1 MRRRK
6 EKDGS
11 TVLEGGALTLASAI
25 NAFFPIGSI
34 YMTTVAT
41 NPGSGGSSAQF
52 PGTTW
57 VAWGAGRAVVGVGSN
72 GTNTYTV
79 EQAFGADAITLTD
92 AQSGVNNHWH
102 IDTLVAPVHT
112 HGMSNPLLVLATNVL
127 TAATGTTND
136 GGATIAAGKTSSR
149 YYRDID
155 NTGGG
160 PNTSLGPSSTA
171 LTGAVTDVL
180 GGYAAA
186 TAHENRQ
193 TSIATYLWKRTA

>member
-1 MRRRK
+1 MRRSK
-6 EKDGS
+6 AKDGT
-11 TVLEGGALTLASAI
+11 TVLDGGALTLASAI

-41 NPGSGGSSAQF
+41 NPGSGSPAQF

-79 EQAFGADAITLTD
+79 EQTWGADSITLTD

-102 IDTLVAPVHT
+102 NDTLVGPVHT
-112 HGMSNPLLVLATNVL
+112 HSLSAHTHTMFIKYQLNTTTGG
-127 TAATGTTND
+127 TGTRITEVDNVS
-136 GGATIAAGKTSSR
+136 GGTGSTGSATSA
-149 YYRDID
+149 
-155 NTGGG
+155 G
-160 PNTSLGPSSTA
+160 PNTPSTGAGSDTA
-171 LTGAVTDVL
+171 LTGGVTDVT